1 MLSKNQIKFIN
12 GLKRKK
18 KRLSEQLFIAE
29 GEKVVGEFLAADF
42 ELFELF
48 ATTEY
53 RCPENVEFQEVS
65 EKELKAISSFATPN
79 KVLAVFKIP
88 EQKPV
93 VRVGLALAL
102 DGVND
107 PGNLGTIIRLCDWFD
122 ITQLICSTDTVDCF
136 NPKTVQASMGSLSR
150 TKINYLDLKE
160 HLMSEDR
167 PIYGTFMN
175 GKNLYQ
181 SDLNKEAVLVLGNEA
196 NGISEEIG
204 SLVNEKVSIP
214 QFGKIQSTESLNVA
228 MATAIF
234 LSEFRR

>member
-42 ELFELF
+42 ELSELF
-48 ATTEY
+48 ATSEY
-53 RCPENVEFQEVS
+53 RGPENVEFQEIS
-65 EKELKAISSFATPN
+65 DKELKAISSFTTPN

-93 VRVGLALAL
+93 VRTGLALAL

-150 TKINYLDLKE
+150 TKINYLDLKD

-167 PIYGTFMN
+167 PIYGTFMD

-196 NGISEEIG
+196 NGISEEIA
-204 SLVNEKVSIP
+204 SLVNERVSIP
-214 QFGKIQSTESLNVA
+214 QFGKVQSTESLNVA